1 VSFPEKLYNA
11 SSDLITSIRED
22 CMSII
27 ERVVLAKMVL
37 TVMVF
42 IENIGGRKWRG
53 GSIRIENDLHRLPNK
68 Q

>member
-1 VSFPEKLYNA
+1 VSFSEKLHNA
-11 SSDLITSIRED
+11 SSNLIKSIWED
-22 CMSII
+22 SMSII

-37 TVMVF
+37 TAVVF
-42 IENIGGRKWRG
+42 IENIRGRKWRG